1 MKVKS
6 VLPWQIMP
14 GNKIIHEIDGAVQV
28 TFTQPEGAGG
38 TYIQYR
44 DRYGLQAS
52 FRRGPFDRVL
62 KAVDQGGLF

>member
-1 MKVKS
+1 MQIKS

-14 GNKIIHEIDGAVQV
+14 DDKIIHEIDGVVRV
-28 TFTQPEGAGG
+28 TFTQPDGSGG

-62 KAVDQGGLF
+62 KVVDRGGLF

>member
-1 MKVKS
+1 MQTKA

-28 TFTQPEGAGG
+28 TFTRPDGLGG

-62 KAVDQGGLF
+62 KVIDRGGLF

>member
-1 MKVKS
+1 MQIKS

-14 GNKIIHEIDGAVQV
+14 GDKIIHEIDGAVQV
-28 TFTQPEGAGG
+28 TFTQPEGSGG

-52 FRRGPFDRVL
+52 FRCSPFDRVL
-62 KAVDQGGLF
+62 KVVDRGGLF